1 MSRSAHPHPGFSAS
15 FPALRSL
22 FAIRPFRKL
31 FIAGSLSSF
40 GDWLA
45 LLATTALAAELAR
58 NGVGQY
64 LAVSGVFILRI
75 APAIILGPLA
85 GVEAVIGE
93 RGRRRQLF
101 HCRSPRQWQ
110 PEGRWLQRQRPV
122 G

>member
-1 MSRSAHPHPGFSAS
+1 MTRSAAPHPGFSAS

-45 LLATTALAAELAR
+45 LLATTALAAELAQ

-85 GVEAVIGE
+85 GVVAD
-93 RGRRRQLF
+93 RLDRRKTMVMGDLLRS
-101 HCRSPRQWQ
+101 CRSRSSVSC
-110 PEGRWLQRQRPV
+110 GGCTSRSS
-122 G
+122 